1 MSTMTRFQIQQDVQG
16 LAFVA
21 EVPDDQPGET
31 FATRREA
38 DEQLLD
44 SIRKQG
50 MTPEAWLSLDYL
62 RVT

>member
-1 MSTMTRFQIQQDVQG
+1 MTRFQIQQDVQG

-31 FATRREA
+31 VATRREA
-38 DEQLLD
+38 DKQLLD

-50 MTPEAWLSLDYL
+50 MTPEAWLSLEYL

>member
-1 MSTMTRFQIQQDVQG
+1 MTRFQIQRNDQG

-44 SIRKQG
+44 SVRKAD
-50 MTPEAWLSLDYL
+50 MMPEAWVSLDYL